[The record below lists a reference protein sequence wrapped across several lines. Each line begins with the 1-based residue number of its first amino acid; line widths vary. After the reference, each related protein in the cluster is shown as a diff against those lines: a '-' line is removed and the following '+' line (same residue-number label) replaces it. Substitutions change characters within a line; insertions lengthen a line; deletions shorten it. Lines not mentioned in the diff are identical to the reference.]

1 MPSTTPRRSA
11 RVIRLL
17 AGFALA
23 GAVLIGGG
31 SLAAASAHAPSG
43 HATAM
48 VQGPGDRSPQPT
60 DEWNSGTTG

>member
-1 MPSTTPRRSA
+1 MPSTTPRRST
-11 RVIRLL
+11 RVLRLL

-31 SLAAASAHAPSG
+31 AAATAAHTSG
-43 HATAM
+43 VHATAAM
-48 VQGPGDRSPQPT
+48 QGPSSNSSQAT